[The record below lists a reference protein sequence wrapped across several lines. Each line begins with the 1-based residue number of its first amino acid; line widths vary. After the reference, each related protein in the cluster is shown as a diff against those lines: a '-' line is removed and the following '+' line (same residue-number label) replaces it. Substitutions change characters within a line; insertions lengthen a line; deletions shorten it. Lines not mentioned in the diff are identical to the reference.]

1 MLNMIGRMI
10 YLWVP
15 VLKSLYQIK
24 WENQKWFEALNTF
37 LFQRL
42 DNVSTIIIHSTT
54 INDACSNG
62 KSTEYQTNSKKK
74 FCIKL
79 SISYTIKTESNC
91 TLKSLRR
98 LCGQQTN
105 YQIYP

>member
-1 MLNMIGRMI
+1 MLNKIGKMI

-42 DNVSTIIIHSTT
+42 DNVSTIIVYSTT

-62 KSTEYQTNSKKK
+62 KSTEYQTNSKKTSVSS
-74 FCIKL
+74 CQYLPRLKL
-79 SISYTIKTESNC
+79 NLIV
-91 TLKSLRR
+91 
-98 LCGQQTN
+98 
-105 YQIYP
+105 P

>member
-10 YLWVP
+10 YLLVP

-42 DNVSTIIIHSTT
+42 DNVSTIIVYSTT

-62 KSTEYQTNSKKK
+62 KSTEYQTNSKKTSVSS
-74 FCIKL
+74 CQYLTRLKL
-79 SISYTIKTESNC
+79 NLIV
-91 TLKSLRR
+91 
-98 LCGQQTN
+98 
-105 YQIYP
+105 P

>member
-42 DNVSTIIIHSTT
+42 DNVSTIIIYSTT

-62 KSTEYQTNSKKK
+62 KSTEYQTNSKKTSVSS
-74 FCIKL
+74 CQYLTRLKL
-79 SISYTIKTESNC
+79 NLIV
-91 TLKSLRR
+91 
-98 LCGQQTN
+98 
-105 YQIYP
+105 P

>member
-42 DNVSTIIIHSTT
+42 DNVSTIII
-54 INDACSNG
+54 
-62 KSTEYQTNSKKK
+62 
-74 FCIKL
+74 
-79 SISYTIKTESNC
+79 
-91 TLKSLRR
+91 
-98 LCGQQTN
+98 
-105 YQIYP
+105 

>member
-62 KSTEYQTNSKKK
+62 KSTEYQTNSKKTSVSS
-74 FCIKL
+74 CQYLPRLKL
-79 SISYTIKTESNC
+79 NLIV
-91 TLKSLRR
+91 
-98 LCGQQTN
+98 
-105 YQIYP
+105 P

>member
-42 DNVSTIIIHSTT
+42 DNVSTIILYSTT

-62 KSTEYQTNSKKK
+62 KSTEYQTNSKKTSVSS
-74 FCIKL
+74 CQYLTRLKL
-79 SISYTIKTESNC
+79 NLIV
-91 TLKSLRR
+91 
-98 LCGQQTN
+98 
-105 YQIYP
+105 P

>member
-10 YLWVP
+10 YLWVS

-42 DNVSTIIIHSTT
+42 DNVSTIIVYSTT
-54 INDACSNG
+54 INDHVAMENQQNT
-62 KSTEYQTNSKKK
+62 KQIPIN

-79 SISYTIKTESNC
+79 SISSMIKTESNC

>member
-42 DNVSTIIIHSTT
+42 DNVSTIILYSTT

-62 KSTEYQTNSKKK
+62 KSTEYQTNSKKTSVSS
-74 FCIKL
+74 CQ
-79 SISYTIKTESNC
+79 N
-91 TLKSLRR
+91 LRR
-98 LCGQQTN
+98 LKLN
-105 YQIYP
+105 LIVP

>member
-42 DNVSTIIIHSTT
+42 DNVSTIIVYSTT

-62 KSTEYQTNSKKK
+62 KSTEYQTNSKKTSVSS
-74 FCIKL
+74 CQYLPRLKL
-79 SISYTIKTESNC
+79 NLIV
-91 TLKSLRR
+91 
-98 LCGQQTN
+98 
-105 YQIYP
+105 P

>member
-15 VLKSLYQIK
+15 VLNSLYQIK

-42 DNVSTIIIHSTT
+42 DNVSTIIVYSTT
-54 INDACSNG
+54 INDACSYG
-62 KSTEYQTNSKKK
+62 KSTEYQTDSKKTSVSS
-74 FCIKL
+74 CQYLTRLKL
-79 SISYTIKTESNC
+79 NLIV
-91 TLKSLRR
+91 
-98 LCGQQTN
+98 
-105 YQIYP
+105 P

>member
-42 DNVSTIIIHSTT
+42 DNVSTIIVYSTT

-62 KSTEYQTNSKKK
+62 KSTEYQTNSKKTSVSS
-74 FCIKL
+74 CQ
-79 SISYTIKTESNC
+79 N
-91 TLKSLRR
+91 LRR
-98 LCGQQTN
+98 LKLN
-105 YQIYP
+105 LIVP

>member
-24 WENQKWFEALNTF
+24 WENQKWFEALHTF

-42 DNVSTIIIHSTT
+42 DNVSTITIYSTT

-62 KSTEYQTNSKKK
+62 KSTEYQTNSKKTSVSS
-74 FCIKL
+74 CQYLTRLKL
-79 SISYTIKTESNC
+79 NLIV
-91 TLKSLRR
+91 
-98 LCGQQTN
+98 
-105 YQIYP
+105 P

>member
-42 DNVSTIIIHSTT
+42 DNVSTIIIYSTT

-62 KSTEYQTNSKKK
+62 NSTEYQTNSKKTSVSS
-74 FCIKL
+74 CQYLTRLKL
-79 SISYTIKTESNC
+79 NLIV
-91 TLKSLRR
+91 
-98 LCGQQTN
+98 
-105 YQIYP
+105 P

>member
-62 KSTEYQTNSKKK
+62 KSTEYQTNSKKTSVSS
-74 FCIKL
+74 CQ
-79 SISYTIKTESNC
+79 N
-91 TLKSLRR
+91 LRR
-98 LCGQQTN
+98 LKLN
-105 YQIYP
+105 LIVP

>member
-1 MLNMIGRMI
+1 MKSSFNAEYDRKNDIFMGTSTEK
-10 YLWVP
+10 
-15 VLKSLYQIK
+15 LKYCQIK

-54 INDACSNG
+54 INDACSYG

-74 FCIKL
+74 L
-79 SISYTIKTESNC
+79 
-91 TLKSLRR
+91 L
-98 LCGQQTN
+98 
-105 YQIYP
+105 YQAVNI

>member
-42 DNVSTIIIHSTT
+42 DNVSTIIIYSTT

-62 KSTEYQTNSKKK
+62 KSTEYQTDSKKTSVSS
-74 FCIKL
+74 CQYLPRLKL
-79 SISYTIKTESNC
+79 NLIV
-91 TLKSLRR
+91 
-98 LCGQQTN
+98 
-105 YQIYP
+105 P

>member
-15 VLKSLYQIK
+15 VLKSLIYQIK

-42 DNVSTIIIHSTT
+42 DNVSTITIYSTT

-62 KSTEYQTNSKKK
+62 KSTEYQTNSKKTSVSS
-74 FCIKL
+74 CQYLTRLKL
-79 SISYTIKTESNC
+79 NLIV
-91 TLKSLRR
+91 
-98 LCGQQTN
+98 
-105 YQIYP
+105 P

>member
-42 DNVSTIIIHSTT
+42 DNVSTIIIYGTT

-62 KSTEYQTNSKKK
+62 KSTEYQTNSKKTSVSS
-74 FCIKL
+74 CQYLPRLKL
-79 SISYTIKTESNC
+79 NLIV
-91 TLKSLRR
+91 
-98 LCGQQTN
+98 
-105 YQIYP
+105 P

>member
-42 DNVSTIIIHSTT
+42 DNVSTIILYSTT

-62 KSTEYQTNSKKK
+62 KSTEYQTNSKKTSVSS
-74 FCIKL
+74 CQYLPRLKL
-79 SISYTIKTESNC
+79 NLIV
-91 TLKSLRR
+91 
-98 LCGQQTN
+98 
-105 YQIYP
+105 P

>member
-42 DNVSTIIIHSTT
+42 DNVSTITIYSTT
-54 INDACSNG
+54 INDARSNG
-62 KSTEYQTNSKKK
+62 KSTEYQTNSKKTSVSS
-74 FCIKL
+74 CQYLTRLKL
-79 SISYTIKTESNC
+79 NLIV
-91 TLKSLRR
+91 
-98 LCGQQTN
+98 
-105 YQIYP
+105 P

>member
-42 DNVSTIIIHSTT
+42 DNVSTITIYSTT
-54 INDACSNG
+54 INDACSYG
-62 KSTEYQTNSKKK
+62 KSTEYQTNSKKTSVSS
-74 FCIKL
+74 CQ
-79 SISYTIKTESNC
+79 N
-91 TLKSLRR
+91 LRR
-98 LCGQQTN
+98 LKLN
-105 YQIYP
+105 LIVP

>member
-24 WENQKWFEALNTF
+24 WKNQKWFEALNTF

-42 DNVSTIIIHSTT
+42 DNVSTIIIYSTT

-62 KSTEYQTNSKKK
+62 KSTEYQTNSKKTSVSS
-74 FCIKL
+74 CQYLPRLKL
-79 SISYTIKTESNC
+79 ILIV
-91 TLKSLRR
+91 
-98 LCGQQTN
+98 
-105 YQIYP
+105 P

>member
-42 DNVSTIIIHSTT
+42 DNVSTIILYSTT

-62 KSTEYQTNSKKK
+62 KSTEYQTNFKKTSVSS
-74 FCIKL
+74 CQYLPRLKL
-79 SISYTIKTESNC
+79 NLIV
-91 TLKSLRR
+91 
-98 LCGQQTN
+98 
-105 YQIYP
+105 P

>member
-15 VLKSLYQIK
+15 VLKSLHQIK

-42 DNVSTIIIHSTT
+42 DNVSTIMIYSTT

-62 KSTEYQTNSKKK
+62 KSTEYQTNSKKTSVSS
-74 FCIKL
+74 CQYLTRLKL
-79 SISYTIKTESNC
+79 NLIV
-91 TLKSLRR
+91 
-98 LCGQQTN
+98 
-105 YQIYP
+105 P

>member
-42 DNVSTIIIHSTT
+42 DNVSTIKIYSTT

-62 KSTEYQTNSKKK
+62 KSTEYQTNSKKTSVSS
-74 FCIKL
+74 CQYLPRLKL
-79 SISYTIKTESNC
+79 NLIV
-91 TLKSLRR
+91 
-98 LCGQQTN
+98 
-105 YQIYP
+105 P

>member
-42 DNVSTIIIHSTT
+42 DNVSTIIVYSTT

-62 KSTEYQTNSKKK
+62 KSTEYQTNSKKTSVSS
-74 FCIKL
+74 CQYLTRLKL
-79 SISYTIKTESNC
+79 NLIV
-91 TLKSLRR
+91 
-98 LCGQQTN
+98 
-105 YQIYP
+105 P

>member
-62 KSTEYQTNSKKK
+62 KSTEYQTNSKNISVSS
-74 FCIKL
+74 CQYLPRLKL
-79 SISYTIKTESNC
+79 NLIV
-91 TLKSLRR
+91 
-98 LCGQQTN
+98 
-105 YQIYP
+105 P

>member
-42 DNVSTIIIHSTT
+42 DNVSTIIIYSTT

-62 KSTEYQTNSKKK
+62 KSTEYQTNSKKTSVSS
-74 FCIKL
+74 CQYL
-79 SISYTIKTESNC
+79 TR
-91 TLKSLRR
+91 LKRNL
-98 LCGQQTN
+98 
-105 YQIYP
+105 IVP

>member
-42 DNVSTIIIHSTT
+42 DNVSTIIIYSTT

-62 KSTEYQTNSKKK
+62 KSTEYQTNSKKTSVSS
-74 FCIKL
+74 CQYLTRLKL
-79 SISYTIKTESNC
+79 NLI
-91 TLKSLRR
+91 L
-98 LCGQQTN
+98 
-105 YQIYP
+105 P

>member
-42 DNVSTIIIHSTT
+42 DNVSTIMIYSTT

-62 KSTEYQTNSKKK
+62 KSTEYQTNSKKTSVSS
-74 FCIKL
+74 CQYLPRLKL
-79 SISYTIKTESNC
+79 NLIV
-91 TLKSLRR
+91 
-98 LCGQQTN
+98 
-105 YQIYP
+105 P

>member
-42 DNVSTIIIHSTT
+42 DNVSSIIIYSTT

-62 KSTEYQTNSKKK
+62 KSTEYQTNSKKTSVSS
-74 FCIKL
+74 CQYLTRLKL
-79 SISYTIKTESNC
+79 NLIV
-91 TLKSLRR
+91 
-98 LCGQQTN
+98 
-105 YQIYP
+105 P

>member
-1 MLNMIGRMI
+1 M
-10 YLWVP
+10 
-15 VLKSLYQIK
+15 KSSFNAEYDRKNDIFMGTSTEKLISK

-62 KSTEYQTNSKKK
+62 KSTEYQTNSKKNSVSS
-74 FCIKL
+74 CQYLTRLKL
-79 SISYTIKTESNC
+79 NLIV
-91 TLKSLRR
+91 
-98 LCGQQTN
+98 
-105 YQIYP
+105 P

>member
-42 DNVSTIIIHSTT
+42 DNVSTIIIYGTT

-62 KSTEYQTNSKKK
+62 KSTEYQTNSKKTSVSS
-74 FCIKL
+74 CQYLTRLKL
-79 SISYTIKTESNC
+79 NLIV
-91 TLKSLRR
+91 
-98 LCGQQTN
+98 
-105 YQIYP
+105 P

>member
-1 MLNMIGRMI
+1 MLNKIGRMI

-42 DNVSTIIIHSTT
+42 DNVSTIIVYSTT

-62 KSTEYQTNSKKK
+62 KSTEYQTNSKKTSVSS
-74 FCIKL
+74 CQYLPRLKL
-79 SISYTIKTESNC
+79 NLIV
-91 TLKSLRR
+91 
-98 LCGQQTN
+98 
-105 YQIYP
+105 P

>member
-1 MLNMIGRMI
+1 MI
-10 YLWVP
+10 YLLVP

-42 DNVSTIIIHSTT
+42 DNVSTIIIYSTT

-62 KSTEYQTNSKKK
+62 KSTEYQTNSKKTSVSS
-74 FCIKL
+74 CQYLTRLKL
-79 SISYTIKTESNC
+79 NLIV
-91 TLKSLRR
+91 
-98 LCGQQTN
+98 
-105 YQIYP
+105 P

>member
-62 KSTEYQTNSKKK
+62 KSTEYQTNSKKTSVSS
-74 FCIKL
+74 CQYLTRLKL
-79 SISYTIKTESNC
+79 NLIV
-91 TLKSLRR
+91 
-98 LCGQQTN
+98 
-105 YQIYP
+105 P

>member
-42 DNVSTIIIHSTT
+42 DNVSTITIYSTT

-62 KSTEYQTNSKKK
+62 KSTEYQTNSKKTSVSS
-74 FCIKL
+74 CQYLPRLKL
-79 SISYTIKTESNC
+79 NLIV
-91 TLKSLRR
+91 
-98 LCGQQTN
+98 
-105 YQIYP
+105 P

>member
-15 VLKSLYQIK
+15 VLKNLYQIK

-42 DNVSTIIIHSTT
+42 DNVSTIILYSTT

-62 KSTEYQTNSKKK
+62 KSTEYQTNSKKTSVSS
-74 FCIKL
+74 CQ
-79 SISYTIKTESNC
+79 N
-91 TLKSLRR
+91 LRR
-98 LCGQQTN
+98 LKLN
-105 YQIYP
+105 LIVP

>member
-62 KSTEYQTNSKKK
+62 KSTEYQTDSKKTSVSS
-74 FCIKL
+74 CQYLPRLKL
-79 SISYTIKTESNC
+79 NLIV
-91 TLKSLRR
+91 
-98 LCGQQTN
+98 
-105 YQIYP
+105 P

>member
-1 MLNMIGRMI
+1 MLNTIGRMI

-42 DNVSTIIIHSTT
+42 DNVSTIIIYSTT

-62 KSTEYQTNSKKK
+62 KSTEYQTNSKKTSVSS
-74 FCIKL
+74 CQYLTQLKL
-79 SISYTIKTESNC
+79 NLIV
-91 TLKSLRR
+91 
-98 LCGQQTN
+98 
-105 YQIYP
+105 P